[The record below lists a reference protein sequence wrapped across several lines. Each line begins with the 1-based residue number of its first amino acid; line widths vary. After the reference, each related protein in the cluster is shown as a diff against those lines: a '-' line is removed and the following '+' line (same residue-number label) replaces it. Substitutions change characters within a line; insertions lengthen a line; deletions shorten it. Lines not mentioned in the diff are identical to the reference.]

1 MKQFFLIQ
9 GRLPG
14 LNEYTKMN
22 RANRFAANKLKQDTE
37 DMIMWEAKAQH
48 IQPFSSLVHLSYGW
62 YEMNER
68 RDLDNIAFAQK
79 FVQDA
84 LVKAGILPG
93 DGWKWIQ
100 GFDHKFFVDKKDPRV
115 EIMIESV

>member
-14 LNEYTKMN
+14 LNEYTKLN
-22 RANRFAANKLKQDTE
+22 RANRFAANKLKQETE
-37 DMIMWEAKAQH
+37 DAIIWSIKQAR
-48 IQPFSSLVHLSYGW
+48 IQPFTSLVRLSYLW
-62 YEMNER
+62 VEKNEK
-68 RDLDNIAFAQK
+68 RDKDGIAFGMK

-84 LVKAGILPG
+84 IVKAGILPD

-100 GFDHKFFVDKKDPRV
+100 GFDHNFAVDKNNPRV
-115 EIMIESV
+115 EVMIESI